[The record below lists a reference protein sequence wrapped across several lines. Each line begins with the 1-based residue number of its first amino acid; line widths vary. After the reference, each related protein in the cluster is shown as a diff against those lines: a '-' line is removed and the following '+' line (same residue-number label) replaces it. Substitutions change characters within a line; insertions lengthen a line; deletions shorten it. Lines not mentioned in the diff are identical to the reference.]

1 MHKQFEDLLSHHAD
15 VGDDRL
21 LNWDYGPVSQNDI
34 FADFLSH
41 YMTLLFSVI
50 KSSIYILYMTHLR
63 SAGSQHSQQ
72 LVDFA
77 LFESYATY
85 FNIGRTCFTAYSVL
99 GKPMTFL
106 IICILAKSR
115 KPQIFSLRLFK
126 SPIQKPQ
133 ESCRKIRNTE
143 IYSAGKIKST
153 SADNSGSAFFSL
165 VEISGIEPLTS

>member
-1 MHKQFEDLLSHHAD
+1 
-15 VGDDRL
+15 
-21 LNWDYGPVSQNDI
+21 
-34 FADFLSH
+34 
-41 YMTLLFSVI
+41 
-50 KSSIYILYMTHLR
+50 MTHLR

-77 LFESYATY
+77 PFESYATY

>member
-1 MHKQFEDLLSHHAD
+1 
-15 VGDDRL
+15 
-21 LNWDYGPVSQNDI
+21 
-34 FADFLSH
+34 
-41 YMTLLFSVI
+41 
-50 KSSIYILYMTHLR
+50 MTHLR

-106 IICILAKSR
+106 IICILTKSR

-153 SADNSGSAFFSL
+153 SADMVGGHKKAKL
-165 VEISGIEPLTS
+165 VFAGTAWLRSCRFLFYQLVHGNKAHKVIGDTDVLSPFAAALVRRFDVDRLYKLPQSVRGQFL

>member
-1 MHKQFEDLLSHHAD
+1 
-15 VGDDRL
+15 
-21 LNWDYGPVSQNDI
+21 
-34 FADFLSH
+34 
-41 YMTLLFSVI
+41 
-50 KSSIYILYMTHLR
+50 MTHLR

-106 IICILAKSR
+106 IICILTKSR

-165 VEISGIEPLTS
+165 VEQGCPRMNTPPKLRFRLQMPFLYHPVGYCQCSTASCWR

>member
-1 MHKQFEDLLSHHAD
+1 M
-15 VGDDRL
+15 
-21 LNWDYGPVSQNDI
+21 SQNDI
-34 FADFLSH
+34 FADCLSH
-41 YMTLLFSVI
+41 YMTLHFSVI
-50 KSSIYILYMTHLR
+50 KSSIIYILYMTHLR

-77 LFESYATY
+77 PFESYATY